1 MGSGGN
7 LHLIER
13 FTRVSDS
20 KLEYEITIDD
30 PDTWTRPWTVM
41 IPLSRSDDKIYE
53 VACHE
58 GNATVMKGMLG
69 GGQ

>member
-7 LHLIER
+7 LHLTQK
-13 FTRVSDS
+13 FTRVSNA

-30 PDTWTRPWTVM
+30 PDIWTRPWTVM
-41 IPLSRSDDKIYE
+41 IPLSRSDETIYE

-58 GNATVMKGMLG
+58 AIS
-69 GGQ
+69 Q